1 MKLSNRKGTVNVMEK
16 YGMPTDVQFK
26 YELRKQLTELNE
38 KLQMLEN
45 KEYDKIEKRIRQEIA
60 DIEASLQD

>member
-1 MKLSNRKGTVNVMEK
+1 MQLLNQKGTVNVMEE
-16 YGMPTDVQFK
+16 YRMPTDVQFK

>member
-1 MKLSNRKGTVNVMEK
+1 MQLLNQKGTVNVMEE
-16 YGMPTDVQFK
+16 YRMPTDDQFK